1 MSNRL
6 ASPPRRRVLGAAIGV
21 AALALATLAPT
32 APVIAQDD
40 SAPAVGLIS
49 DTEMDEIIRKDADPI
64 FEAAG
69 LNPRS
74 VKTFIVGDITKE
86 NMNSFVSGGQNMFVT
101 AGLILQTKTPNQLI
115 GVFAHETG
123 HMAGGHLIRSAQ
135 GDRQALATY
144 LLTLGLGIAAAAA
157 GAPDAAGGLL
167 YSAPEFAYLTSAGFT
182 RTQEASAD
190 QAAVTY
196 LERSGQSAQGLID
209 FFDNFRF
216 EEVFSEAKRY
226 RYFDD
231 HPLTDDRIDALQVRA
246 AQQPHYKV
254 LDTPEAI
261 EQHALLIAKLR
272 AYLEQPE
279 EVLLDYP
286 ETNTSFPARYARAIA
301 YSRNFE
307 VDKATKL
314 LDALIAERPNDPYI
328 YQVKGQMYFDV
339 GRAADAETPLRQA
352 VALKPDA
359 PELLILL
366 GQTLLAEDN
375 GPTVD
380 QRKVDEAIAHLRKG
394 LAVDPDGEF
403 APFGWLY
410 LSQAYDKKGE
420 DGLAR
425 LAAAEENFALGQDGD
440 AKMFAMRARMTLPQ
454 GSPEWRRATDIV
466 LVSKPTREDLRI
478 LAQQGGAGAPETK

>member
-1 MSNRL
+1 MSNRP
-6 ASPPRRRVLGAAIGV
+6 ASPRRRNALGAAIGV
-21 AALALATLAPT
+21 AALALATLAPQS
-32 APVIAQDD
+32 PVIAQDSD
-40 SAPAVGLIS
+40 DAPTAGLLS
-49 DTEMDEIIRKDADPI
+49 DTEIDETIRQDADPI
-64 FEAAG
+64 FAAAD
-69 LNPRS
+69 LNPKS
-74 VKTFIVGDITKE
+74 VRVFVIGDLSKE
-86 NMNSFVSGGQNMFVT
+86 NMNSFVTGGQNMFVS
-101 AGLILQTKTPNQLI
+101 AGLIIQTKSPNELI

-123 HMAGGHLIRSAQ
+123 HMAGGHLIRSTE
-135 GDRQALATY
+135 GDKQVLATY
-144 LLTLGLGIAAAAA
+144 LLTLGLGIAAAFA

-167 YSAPEFAYLTSAGFT
+167 YSAPEFAYLTGAGFT

-209 FFDNFRF
+209 FFDNFRY

-231 HPLTDDRIDALQVRA
+231 HPLTDDRIDALQTRA
-246 AQQPHYKV
+246 VQQPHYKV
-254 LDTPEAI
+254 VDTPEAVERHQI
-261 EQHALLIAKLR
+261 MIAKLR
-272 AYLEQPE
+272 AYLEQPD

-307 VDKATKL
+307 VDKAALL
-314 LDALIAERPNDPYI
+314 LDALSAERPNDPYI

-339 GRAADAETPLRQA
+339 GRPADAEAPLRQA
-352 VALKPDA
+352 LALKPNA

-366 GQTLLAEDN
+366 GQTLLAEANTKADD
-375 GPTVD
+375 P
-380 QRKVDEAIAHLRKG
+380 KVDEAVVHLHKG
-394 LAVDPDGEF
+394 LAVDPDGQF

-425 LAAAEENFALGQDGD
+425 LAAAEENFALGQVGD
-440 AKMFAMRARMTLPQ
+440 AKMFAMRARMQLPQ

-466 LVSKPTREDLRI
+466 LVSKPTKEDLRL
-478 LAQQGGAGAPETK
+478 LAQQGGVGGPETR